1 MLNSSNKYELRIKFQ
16 VLKKIK
22 ELPISLEPKSESK
35 EEIIQHLL
43 NKVINQKNRIELLEK
58 EVKGLLDQKNK
69 QEKPLKE
76 KDIEKEKNEENI
88 QNIDITKVKIQR
100 KKDLFQSDLIKGIS
114 VLDDGR
120 IAMSVKKSGIFET
133 RIVIIDSDSLEIM
146 FIIEIDAYDF
156 IELKKDILAV
166 INKGFS
172 KNSKISIIKLEEKKY
187 HLIQEIE
194 HELSFSELIKLTD
207 GTLLALA
214 VENEFNEEMI
224 FYKEKDNSYFQ
235 DYSIDNRGNS
245 KYIFKLTN
253 NEIVYIFTRI
263 GHEIIVYDYV
273 NKLKNINFDIRGKY
287 NIFLGTDYKAEL
299 ISDDLLFILKGKKQC
314 FIFNFREET
323 MVDSFKSDKRI
334 NHILSIKGKYFF
346 IMKEDCIMQLKV
358 ENNNLNLIFELKLTD
373 NFCGLIYLKKNNGK
387 KFVSYDEK
395 GNVYE
400 LY

>member
-100 KKDLFQSDLIKGIS
+100 KKDLFQSDVIKGIS

-214 VENEFNEEMI
+214 V
-224 FYKEKDNSYFQ
+224 KEKANSYFQ
-235 DYSIDNRGNS
+235 DYSINNNGSS

-323 MVDSFKSDKRI
+323 MVDSFKSDKKI

>member
-1 MLNSSNKYELRIKFQ
+1 M
-16 VLKKIK
+16 
-22 ELPISLEPKSESK
+22 
-35 EEIIQHLL
+35 
-43 NKVINQKNRIELLEK
+43 
-58 EVKGLLDQKNK
+58 
-69 QEKPLKE
+69 
-76 KDIEKEKNEENI
+76 
-88 QNIDITKVKIQR
+88 
-100 KKDLFQSDLIKGIS
+100 
-114 VLDDGR
+114 
-120 IAMSVKKSGIFET
+120 
-133 RIVIIDSDSLEIM
+133 
-146 FIIEIDAYDF
+146 
-156 IELKKDILAV
+156 
-166 INKGFS
+166 
-172 KNSKISIIKLEEKKY
+172 
-187 HLIQEIE
+187 IQEIE

-214 VENEFNEEMI
+214 VKNEFNEEMI

-235 DYSIDNRGNS
+235 DYSINNNGSS

-323 MVDSFKSDKRI
+323 MVDSFKSDKKI

>member
-100 KKDLFQSDLIKGIS
+100 KKDLFQSDVIKGIS

-172 KNSKISIIKLEEKKY
+172 KNSKYSIIKLEEKKY

-214 VENEFNEEMI
+214 V
-224 FYKEKDNSYFQ
+224 KEKDNSYFQ
-235 DYSIDNRGNS
+235 DYSINNNGSS

-323 MVDSFKSDKRI
+323 MVDSFKSDKKI

-395 GNVYE
+395 GNAYE

>member
-1 MLNSSNKYELRIKFQ
+1 M
-16 VLKKIK
+16 
-22 ELPISLEPKSESK
+22 
-35 EEIIQHLL
+35 
-43 NKVINQKNRIELLEK
+43 
-58 EVKGLLDQKNK
+58 DQKNK

-100 KKDLFQSDLIKGIS
+100 KKDLFQSDVIKGIS

-172 KNSKISIIKLEEKKY
+172 KNSKISIIKLEKKKY

-235 DYSIDNRGNS
+235 DYSIDNMGNS
-245 KYIFKLTN
+245 K
-253 NEIVYIFTRI
+253 
-263 GHEIIVYDYV
+263 
-273 NKLKNINFDIRGKY
+273 
-287 NIFLGTDYKAEL
+287 
-299 ISDDLLFILKGKKQC
+299 
-314 FIFNFREET
+314 
-323 MVDSFKSDKRI
+323 
-334 NHILSIKGKYFF
+334 
-346 IMKEDCIMQLKV
+346 
-358 ENNNLNLIFELKLTD
+358 
-373 NFCGLIYLKKNNGK
+373 
-387 KFVSYDEK
+387 
-395 GNVYE
+395 
-400 LY
+400 

>member
-100 KKDLFQSDLIKGIS
+100 KKDLFQSDVIKGIS

-120 IAMSVKKSGIFET
+120 ITMSVKKSGIFET

-156 IELKKDILAV
+156 IELKKR
-166 INKGFS
+166 
-172 KNSKISIIKLEEKKY
+172 
-187 HLIQEIE
+187 
-194 HELSFSELIKLTD
+194 
-207 GTLLALA
+207 
-214 VENEFNEEMI
+214 
-224 FYKEKDNSYFQ
+224 YF
-235 DYSIDNRGNS
+235 GC
-245 KYIFKLTN
+245 
-253 NEIVYIFTRI
+253 
-263 GHEIIVYDYV
+263 H
-273 NKLKNINFDIRGKY
+273 
-287 NIFLGTDYKAEL
+287 
-299 ISDDLLFILKGKKQC
+299 
-314 FIFNFREET
+314 
-323 MVDSFKSDKRI
+323 
-334 NHILSIKGKYFF
+334 
-346 IMKEDCIMQLKV
+346 
-358 ENNNLNLIFELKLTD
+358 
-373 NFCGLIYLKKNNGK
+373 
-387 KFVSYDEK
+387 
-395 GNVYE
+395 
-400 LY
+400 